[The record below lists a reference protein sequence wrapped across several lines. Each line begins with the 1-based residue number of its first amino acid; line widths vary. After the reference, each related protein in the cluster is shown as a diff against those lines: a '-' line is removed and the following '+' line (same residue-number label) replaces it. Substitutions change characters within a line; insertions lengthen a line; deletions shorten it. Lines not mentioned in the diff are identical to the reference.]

1 MDSVLFGRVID
12 APLDEPGARRAQL
25 LAQRLAPGL
34 GRPIIEASPRV
45 RTQQTAAAIAAQ
57 VNSAQLNSA
66 QGDCEVCTR
75 EELDEIDFGSW
86 SARTFRDLDSD
97 PAWRRWNT
105 DRENAATPAG
115 ETIAGVQRRVMDR
128 LQALAREHSSR
139 TIVVVTHSEIIRS
152 LVLFVL
158 GASPNRYDRL
168 TIDPASI
175 TRLSL
180 GGDTLRV
187 DSLNEHL
194 A

>member
-12 APLDEPGARRAQL
+12 APLDEPGARQAQL

-34 GRPIIEASPRV
+34 GRPIIEASPRL
-45 RTQQTAAAIAAQ
+45 RTQQTAAAIAAR
-57 VNSAQLNSA
+57 LNWA
-66 QGDCEVCTR
+66 QGDCEVGTR

-86 SARTFRDLDSD
+86 SARTFLDLDSD
-97 PAWRRWNT
+97 PAWRRWNA

-115 ETIAGVQRRVMDR
+115 ETIAGVQRRVMDC

-180 GGDTLRV
+180 GGDTLRI